1 MSKTPSKSK
10 SKVSTVNTT
19 TTTTIIDS
27 IYEESLKVHELHQGI
42 LEIASKVP
50 LKTIHDLSV
59 DYTPGVAEPCR
70 KIAKHEDDV
79 YTYTSK
85 GNLVAVVTDGSAVLG
100 LGNIGAHAAMPVM
113 EGKAVIFKTLGGVD
127 AFPICI
133 DTNDIE
139 EIIKTV
145 KHIAPTFGGINLEDI
160 KAPGCFEIEARLKR
174 ELPIPVFHD
183 DQHGT
188 AIVAL
193 AGLINSL
200 KIVKKQPDSI
210 KVVVSGAGAAG
221 IAITKKL
228 IHAGV
233 RSENI
238 LMCDSRGIIYEGRSG
253 GMNPE
258 KEDIARITN
267 ISRMSGTIA
276 DAMVGADVFFGV
288 SVGGVVSMEMV
299 RLMADNSIVFA
310 MANPDPEIM
319 PEDAISA
326 GARIVATGRSDYPNQ
341 INNCLG
347 FPGIFRGALD
357 TRARD
362 INMEM
367 EMAAVYALASIVEDS
382 QLREDYIIPNPLD
395 NRVVPAVASAVAKA
409 AIHSGVARVKP
420 HPDEVARHARDLV
433 ERQNAWTYDEL

>member
-1 MSKTPSKSK
+1 MSQPPSKSK
-10 SKVSTVNTT
+10 INPASK
-19 TTTTIIDS
+19 TIIGS

-70 KIAKHEDDV
+70 EIAKHEDDV

-100 LGNIGAHAAMPVM
+100 LGNIGPHAAMPVM

-133 DTNDIE
+133 DTNDTE
-139 EIIKTV
+139 EIIRTV

-160 KAPGCFEIEARLKR
+160 SAPRCFEIESRLKR
-174 ELPIPVFHD
+174 ELQIPVFHD

-188 AIVAL
+188 AIVTL
-193 AGLINSL
+193 AGLMNSL
-200 KIVKKQPDSI
+200 KIVKKEPEDI
-210 KVVVSGAGAAG
+210 KVVISGAGAAG

-233 RSENI
+233 RSKNI
-238 LMCDSRGIIYEGRSG
+238 LMCDSRGIIYEGRG
-253 GMNPE
+253 EGMNPE
-258 KEDIARITN
+258 KEDIAKITN
-267 ISRMSGTIA
+267 VSRMSGTIA
-276 DAMVGADVFFGV
+276 DALVGADVFIGV
-288 SVGGVVSMEMV
+288 SVGGIVSKEMV
-299 RLMADNSIVFA
+299 RSMADDPIVFA

-319 PEDAISA
+319 PEDARSA

-347 FPGIFRGALD
+347 FPGIFRGSLD
-357 TRARD
+357 TRALD

-367 EMAAVYALASIVEDS
+367 EMAAVYALAAIVEDS
-382 QLREDYIIPNPLD
+382 QLCEDYIIPNPLD
-395 NRVVPAVASAVAKA
+395 SRVVPAVASAVAKA

-420 HPDEVARHARDLV
+420 HPDEVALHARKLV
-433 ERQNAWTYDEL
+433 ERQSVWTYDEL

>member
-10 SKVSTVNTT
+10 SKISPA
-19 TTTTIIDS
+19 TTTTIVS
-27 IYEESLKVHELHQGI
+27 IYEESLKVHELHKGI

-70 KIAKHEDDV
+70 EIAKHEDDV

-113 EGKAVIFKTLGGVD
+113 EGKAIIFKTLGGVD

-133 DTNDIE
+133 DTNDTE

-200 KIVKKQPDSI
+200 KIVKKKPDSI

-233 RSENI
+233 RNENI
-238 LMCDSRGIIYEGRSG
+238 LVCDSRGIIYEGRSG
-253 GMNPE
+253 GMNSE
-258 KEDIARITN
+258 KEDLAKITN
-267 ISRMSGTIA
+267 ISRISGTIA
-276 DAMVGADVFFGV
+276 DAMVGADIFFGV

-299 RLMADNSIVFA
+299 HSMADNSIVFA

-367 EMAAVYALASIVEDS
+367 EMAAVYALAAIVEDS

-433 ERQNAWTYDEL
+433 KRQNALKYDEL

>member
-1 MSKTPSKSK
+1 MTIPQPPSKSK
-10 SKVSTVNTT
+10 TAP
-19 TTTTIIDS
+19 TTIIGS
-27 IYEESLKVHELHQGI
+27 IYEESLKVHELHQGV

-70 KIAKHEDDV
+70 EIAKNQDDV

-113 EGKAVIFKTLGGVD
+113 EGKAIIFKTLGGVD
-127 AFPICI
+127 AFPICL
-133 DTNDIE
+133 DTNDTE

-145 KHIAPTFGGINLEDI
+145 KHISPTFGGINLEDI
-160 KAPGCFEIEARLKR
+160 SAPRCFEIEERLR
-174 ELPIPVFHD
+174 AEIPIPVFHD

-188 AIVAL
+188 AIVTL
-193 AGLINSL
+193 AGLMNSL
-200 KIVKKQPDSI
+200 KIVGKELGDI

-233 RSENI
+233 NSESV
-238 LMCDSRGIIYEGRSG
+238 LMCDSRGIIYEGRG
-253 GMNPE
+253 EGMNPV
-258 KEDIARITN
+258 KDDIAKITN
-267 ISRMSGTIA
+267 ASKLSGTIG
-276 DAMVGADVFFGV
+276 DALVGADVFIGV
-288 SVGGVVSMEMV
+288 SKGGIVSKEMV
-299 RLMADNSIVFA
+299 ASMANDAIVFA

-319 PEDAISA
+319 PEDAKAA

-362 INMEM
+362 INLEM
-367 EMAAVYALASIVEDS
+367 EMAAVYALAEIVEES
-382 QLREDYIIPNPLD
+382 QLSEDYIIPNPLD
-395 NRVVPAVASAVAKA
+395 NRVVPAVASAVARA

-433 ERQNAWTYDEL
+433 ERQNSWTYDEL

>member
-1 MSKTPSKSK
+1 MPKPPPGSKTSPA
-10 SKVSTVNTT
+10 TT
-19 TTTTIIDS
+19 AITDS
-27 IYEESLKVHELHQGI
+27 IYEESLRVHELHQGV
-42 LEIASKVP
+42 LEISSKVP

-70 KIAKHEDDV
+70 EIAKHEDNV

-113 EGKAVIFKTLGGVD
+113 EGKAIIFKTLGGVD

-133 DTNDIE
+133 DTNDTE
-139 EIIKTV
+139 EIIRTV

-160 KAPGCFEIEARLKR
+160 SAPRCFEIEKRLKR

-188 AIVAL
+188 AIVTL

-200 KIVKKQPDSI
+200 KIVRKELCDI
-210 KVVVSGAGAAG
+210 KIVVSGAGAAG
-221 IAITKKL
+221 IAIIKKL

-233 RSENI
+233 SSEKL
-238 LMCDSRGIIYEGRSG
+238 LMCDSRGIIYEGRVE

-258 KEDIARITN
+258 KENIAKITN

-276 DAMVGADVFFGV
+276 DAMVGADVFIGV
-288 SVGGVVSMEMV
+288 SVGGIVSKEMV
-299 RLMADNSIVFA
+299 RFMADDPIVFA

-319 PEDAISA
+319 PEDARSA
-326 GARIVATGRSDYPNQ
+326 GACIVATGRSDYPNQ

-362 INMEM
+362 INVEM
-367 EMAAVYALASIVEDS
+367 EMAAVYALAAIVEDS
-382 QLREDYIIPNPLD
+382 QLSEDYIIPNPLD
-395 NRVVPAVASAVAKA
+395 NRVVPAVAAAVAKA

-433 ERQNAWTYDEL
+433 KKQKPMDI